1 LPTSSG
7 NVRAAGLIALVVLV
21 ASVLAYGVGGLGQ
34 VVGGAL
40 AIIVALAIGWLSPR
54 SWLPLLAL
62 ATLPAAVIVGSHL
75 VPAPTR
81 YIPIFVVSLAFFVA
95 FVRALHARDV
105 AIARPP
111 RPVAIAVAAYLGW
124 AAVTTPFSSN
134 LVTSVLYLAGMA
146 GTLLLAFVALPSVL
160 AGAAG
165 RSLVAATV
173 GILAGLL
180 AAAALVVAVTGPV
193 SLLGQTFGLDLLTEL
208 YVGTSR
214 TGLIVPRTTGIFDA
228 PAEQSLAL
236 AVGLVAILAL
246 RRSGVEWRALSVLVG
261 IGLVLPLARDGWLAA
276 AGGAVALL
284 AAAAWAR
291 RAGWVAILGWG
302 VFFFGLL
309 VAVTLQLIVLVA
321 RPDLERDRYGQSAL
335 LLPEQ
340 VEGADNVRGGASL
353 SGRIPI
359 WAASLDAIAE
369 RPVLGWGLG
378 QDPDA
383 IAPHLQGQDARFRG
397 LTSHNTWLRTAVE
410 IGLPGLA
417 AFAAILLAVA
427 WALLGDARRSRQRGP
442 SVGGDQPRAGPA
454 VDDLGM
460 HALVGIIVAL
470 LLAQG
475 FETLLLGGLNF
486 PSFIWTLAL
495 GMVVARPGSAAV
507 PVPGVP
513 LVEQP

>member
-1 LPTSSG
+1 MPTSSG
-7 NVRAAGLIALVVLV
+7 NVRAAGLVVLIVLV
-21 ASVLAYGVGGLGQ
+21 AGVLAYGVGWLGQ
-34 VVGGAL
+34 MVGGGL
-40 AIIVALAIGWLSPR
+40 AIVVALAIGWLSPR
-54 SWLPLLAL
+54 SWLSLLAL

-81 YIPIFVVSLAFFVA
+81 YVPIFVVSLALGVA
-95 FVRALHARDV
+95 LMRALQAREVD
-105 AIARPP
+105 IALPP
-111 RPVAIAVAAYLGW
+111 RPVAIAVAVYLGW

-134 LVTSVLYLAGMA
+134 LVTSGLYLAGMA
-146 GTLLLAFVALPSVL
+146 GTLLLAFVVLPSVL
-160 AGAAG
+160 AGAEG
-165 RSLVAATV
+165 RRLVATTV

-180 AAAALVVAVTGPV
+180 AVAALVVTMTGPI
-193 SLLGQTFGLDLLTEL
+193 SLLGQTFGVDLLTEL
-208 YVGTSR
+208 YVGSSR
-214 TGLIVPRTTGIFDA
+214 TGVIVPRTTGIFDA

-246 RRSGVEWRALSVLVG
+246 RRSGVGWRALSVVVG

-276 AGGAVALL
+276 AGGLVALL

-302 VFFFGLL
+302 VFFLGLL
-309 VAVTLQLIVLVA
+309 IAVTLQLVVLVA
-321 RPDLERDRYGQSAL
+321 RPDLERDRYGQGAL

-340 VEGADNVRGGASL
+340 AEGADNVRGGASL

-359 WAASLDAIAE
+359 WVASLDAIAE
-369 RPVLGWGLG
+369 RPLVGWGLG

-417 AFAAILLAVA
+417 AFAAILLTVA
-427 WALLGDARRSRQRGP
+427 WAFVGDARRARQRGP
-442 SVGGDQPRAGPA
+442 SGGTDPPRAGPW

-460 HALVGIIVAL
+460 HALLGIIVAL

-486 PSFIWTLAL
+486 PSFMWTLAL
-495 GMVVARPGSAAV
+495 GMVVARPGLVSLPAV
-507 PVPGVP
+507 GAPVVAPP
-513 LVEQP
+513 

>member
-1 LPTSSG
+1 LPLSSG
-7 NVRAAGLIALVVLV
+7 NVRGAGLVALVVVV
-21 ASVLAYGVGGLGQ
+21 AFLLAYAVGGLGQ

-40 AIIVALAIGWLSPR
+40 AILVALAIGWLSPR
-54 SWLPLLAL
+54 AWLPLLAL
-62 ATLPAAVIVGSHL
+62 ATLPAAVIVGAHL

-81 YIPIFVVSLAFFVA
+81 YVPTFVVSLALGLA
-95 FVRALHARDV
+95 FVRALRAREV
-105 AIARPP
+105 AVALPP
-111 RPVAIAVAAYLGW
+111 RAVALAVAAYLGW
-124 AAVTTPFSSN
+124 SAVTTPFSSS

-146 GTLLLAFVALPSVL
+146 GTLLLAFVVVPSVL
-160 AGAAG
+160 AGAVG
-165 RSLVAATV
+165 RRLVATTV

-180 AAAALVVAVTGPV
+180 AVAALVIAALGPIT
-193 SLLGQTFGLDLLTEL
+193 LLGQTFGLDLLTEL
-208 YVGTSR
+208 YVGTTR
-214 TGLIVPRTTGIFDA
+214 TGLIVPRTTGVFDA

-236 AVGLVAILAL
+236 AVGLVAILSL
-246 RRSGVEWRALSVLVG
+246 RRAGAGWRALSVVVG

-291 RAGWVAILGWG
+291 RAGWAAILGWG
-302 VFFFGLL
+302 AFFFGLL
-309 VAVTLQLIVLVA
+309 VAVTLQLVVLVA

-335 LLPEQ
+335 ILPEQ

-359 WAASLDAIAE
+359 WAASVDAIAE
-369 RPVLGWGLG
+369 RPVVGWGLG
-378 QDPDA
+378 EDPDA

-417 AFAAILLAVA
+417 AFAAVLVAVA
-427 WALLGDARRSRQRGP
+427 WTFLRDSRRARQGGRSEDA
-442 SVGGDQPRAGPA
+442 DQPRAGPA
-454 VDDLGM
+454 ADDLGM

-495 GMVVARPGSAAV
+495 GMVVARPGSIAV
-507 PVPGVP
+507 PLPGLP
-513 LVEQP
+513 GIGQP

>member
-1 LPTSSG
+1 M
-7 NVRAAGLIALVVLV
+7 VLV
-21 ASVLAYGVGGLGQ
+21 ASVLAYGVGWLGQ
-34 VVGGAL
+34 VVGGGL
-40 AIIVALAIGWLSPR
+40 AILVALAIGWLSPR
-54 SWLPLLAL
+54 TWLPLLAL
-62 ATLPAAVIVGSHL
+62 ATLPAAVIVGSYL

-81 YIPIFVVSLAFFVA
+81 YVPIFVISLALGVA
-95 FVRALHARDV
+95 FVRARHARDV
-105 AIARPP
+105 AVALPP
-111 RPVAIAVAAYLGW
+111 RPVAIAVGAYLGW
-124 AAVTTPFSSN
+124 AAVTTPSSSN

-146 GTLLLAFVALPSVL
+146 GTLVLAFVVLPSVL

-165 RSLVAATV
+165 RRLVAVTV

-180 AAAALVVAVTGPV
+180 AVAALVVAVTGPI
-193 SLLGQTFGLDLLTEL
+193 SLVGQTFGLNLLTEL
-208 YVGTSR
+208 YIGSSR
-214 TGLIVPRTTGIFDA
+214 TGLIVPRTTGVFDA

-246 RRSGVEWRALSVLVG
+246 RRSSLEWRALGVIVG
-261 IGLVLPLARDGWLAA
+261 IALVLPLARDGWLAA
-276 AGGAVALL
+276 VGGVLALL
-284 AAAAWAR
+284 AAAAWTR
-291 RAGWVAILGWG
+291 RAGWVAIAGWG

-309 VAVTLQLIVLVA
+309 VAVTLQLVVLVA
-321 RPDLERDRYGQSAL
+321 RPDLERDRYGQGAL

-340 VEGADNVRGGASL
+340 AEGADNVRGGAGL
-353 SGRIPI
+353 SGRVPI

-378 QDPDA
+378 QNPDA
-383 IAPHLQGQDARFRG
+383 IAPHLQGQDVRLRG

-417 AFAAILLAVA
+417 AFGAILLTVA
-427 WALLGDARRSRQRGP
+427 WAFIGNARRVRQR
-442 SVGGDQPRAGPA
+442 SASGGAHEPRAGPA

-460 HALVGIIVAL
+460 HALLGIIVAL

-495 GMVVARPGSAAV
+495 GMVVARPGPVAA
-507 PVPGVP
+507 PVTGAPV
-513 LVEQP
+513 VEQP